1 MLSIAVYYS
10 GDVMGKRKY
19 WATYRDSGYK
29 RNSSKTVRIVVN
41 CCPVPRLV
49 PYNRR
54 MPFIKSIDIDQVYS
68 VRDTLCQGL
77 AEEEKVDGMF
87 GT

>member
-1 MLSIAVYYS
+1 MLWGSKSIGLHTGIV
-10 GDVMGKRKY
+10 VIKK
-19 WATYRDSGYK
+19 
-29 RNSSKTVRIVVN
+29 NSSKAVRIVVN

-49 PYNRR
+49 PYNRL

-68 VRDTLCQGL
+68 VRDTVCQGL
-77 AEEEKVDGMF
+77 AEEETVDGMF